1 MKEEITL
8 LTEELLQSGNEDDQQ
23 VLFQVLSGLKQK
35 NEGKYSS
42 YVGALL
48 NMEKEST
55 SSTCSVSVPVSKK
68 IYNSLGIV
76 HGGITATVLDTA
88 MGTLAN
94 MLTPEGLGAVTSQL
108 NIHNVLPVKGETM
121 TATAQLLHQGKKTMV
136 VEGSVISESGK
147 RLAHATGSFY
157 LIEKS

>member
-1 MKEEITL
+1 MKEEIRK
-8 LTEELLQSGNEDDQQ
+8 LTEELIQNGNDDDQN
-23 VLFQVLSGLKQK
+23 VLYQVLSGLKQK

-48 NMEKEST
+48 NMEKEIT
-55 SSTCSVSVPVSKK
+55 SSTCSVSVPVSRT

-76 HGGITATVLDTA
+76 HGGMTATVLDTA

-94 MLTPEGLGAVTSQL
+94 LLAPEGVGAVTSQL
-108 NIHNVLPVKGETM
+108 NIHFVLPIKGEKM
-121 TATAQLLHQGKKTMV
+121 TAAARILHHGRKTMV
-136 VEGSVISESGK
+136 VEGTVLSESGK

-157 LIEKS
+157 LIEKP